1 MNKIY
6 LDYAATTPVSEEI
19 IDSYYRLL
27 KENYANSDSIH
38 EEGNKA
44 NKYLKKARTQ
54 IANLLNCKENEI
66 VFTSGSTE
74 SNNTAIKGVAF
85 AYSNR
90 GKHIITSKIEH
101 PSVLDSCKQLEE
113 FFGFEIT
120 YLNVDEDGKII
131 LEELK
136 KSLRK
141 DTILV
146 SIMAVNNEMG
156 SIQDVES
163 ISKIIKENSTAL
175 YHIDA
180 TQAMCKEKINFNVA
194 DLYNFSSHKFYGLKG
209 SSVLVKKE
217 KVRLVPLLS
226 GGQQENGLRGGT
238 VNWISHVMMAKSLR
252 IGLEKLDE
260 NYAYVKGLKEYL
272 IYNLKRIEGLKM
284 NSPINASPYVL
295 NIYFENK
302 RGEVIMNALSSK
314 GIYIS
319 TKSACSSKS
328 KDYSVSIYEMTKND
342 TVSKNSLRISLSH
355 LTTIDELNI
364 FIEEL
369 KSIVETLK
377 G

>member
-260 NYAYVKGLKEYL
+260 NYAHVKGLKEYL

>member
-19 IDSYYRLL
+19 IESYYKLL

-44 NKYLKKARTQ
+44 NKYLKKARMQ

-66 VFTSGSTE
+66 IFTSGSTE
-74 SNNTAIKGVAF
+74 SNNTAIKGTAF

-113 FFGFEIT
+113 YFGFEIT
-120 YLNVDEDGKII
+120 YLNVDEEGRIS

-136 KSLRK
+136 NSLRK

-156 SIQDVES
+156 SIQDIDG

-180 TQAMCKEKINFNVA
+180 TQAMCKEKIDFNVA

-217 KVRLVPLLS
+217 KVRLLPLLS

-260 NYAYVKGLKEYL
+260 NYQYVKNLKEYL
-272 IYNLKRIEGLKM
+272 IYNLKKIEGLKI
-284 NSPINASPYVL
+284 NSPLNASPYVL
-295 NIYFENK
+295 NIYFNNK

-342 TVSKNSLRISLSH
+342 TISKNSLRISISH
-355 LTTIDELNI
+355 LTTIDELNV
-364 FIEEL
+364 FIKEL
-369 KSIVETLK
+369 KDIVETLK

>member
-6 LDYAATTPVSEEI
+6 LDYAATTPVSTEI
-19 IDSYYRLL
+19 IESYYKLL

-54 IANLLNCKENEI
+54 IASLLNCKENEI
-66 VFTSGSTE
+66 IFTSGSTE

-113 FFGFEIT
+113 HFGFEIT
-120 YLNVDEDGKII
+120 YLNVDKEGNIS

-156 SIQDVES
+156 CVQDIKS
-163 ISKIIKENSTAL
+163 ISKIIKDNSTAL
-175 YHIDA
+175 YHVDA
-180 TQAMCKEKINFNVA
+180 TQAMCKEKLDFNLA

-226 GGQQENGLRGGT
+226 GGQQENGFRGGT

-252 IGLEKLDE
+252 IGLENLDE
-260 NYAYVKGLKEYL
+260 NYARVKGLKEYL
-272 IYNLKRIEGLKM
+272 IYNLKSIEGLKI

-328 KDYSVSIYEMTKND
+328 KDYSVSIYEITKND
-342 TVSKNSLRISLSH
+342 TISKNSLRVSLSH
-355 LTTIDELNI
+355 LTTIDELNT
-364 FIEEL
+364 FVKEL
-369 KSIVETLK
+369 KEIVEALK